1 MAAMSAEEMMSRIVQ
16 LEVDSSITKTELIDA
31 LRQIEAQKVLLTDVV
46 QTEFASVRVRID
58 NLVNDTKREL
68 QSIGEHH
75 QNLLNQ
81 TSTAVSTLDLRLK
94 MVEARGD
101 GAGDRDRGDSRG
113 EFKVKGYL
121 PLKNTIPDSLGS
133 DPAKW
138 RTWKRDALNYFDSI
152 TKGMKIY
159 LLEIE
164 RKAEDVD
171 QIWACQQANLRGA
184 WAHADSEQ
192 I

>member
-31 LRQIEAQKVLLTDVV
+31 LRQIEAQKVLLTDAV

-81 TSTAVSTLDLRLK
+81 TTTAVSALDLRLK

-113 EFKVKGYL
+113 
-121 PLKNTIPDSLGS
+121 
-133 DPAKW
+133 
-138 RTWKRDALNYFDSI
+138 
-152 TKGMKIY
+152 
-159 LLEIE
+159 
-164 RKAEDVD
+164 
-171 QIWACQQANLRGA
+171 
-184 WAHADSEQ
+184 
-192 I
+192 